1 MCCAP
6 EEDTEHVLQCK
17 GEAAKDLWEE
27 KQWELVKRMFK
38 IHTNSAMIMAI
49 ICKLNGM
56 KQGKQRE
63 AELFHLPTEIKEAVL
78 EQR

>member
-1 MCCAP
+1 MIAVGKQVKRWKTRNCSNCLMCCAP

-38 IHTNSAMIMAI
+38 IHTNSAMII
-49 ICKLNGM
+49 G
-56 KQGKQRE
+56 E
-63 AELFHLPTEIKEAVL
+63 
-78 EQR
+78 